1 MSSDDEECFY
11 DYDEEEE
18 AGWDD
23 GGGGDAMLVE
33 EEAALPERPVDCW
46 AITEESL
53 PAAQQ
58 QDLSM
63 VMNLLYI
70 KQHQARALLI
80 HHRWKMES
88 ILDHF
93 DRKGRDR
100 MLKEAGVVIQQQ
112 AEEKSSSDGGDTAMA
127 ASPSPRLG
135 SSVTCYVCF
144 EEVSPDAVSTMDCGH
159 CFCNDCWTE
168 HFFACVNGGQKQIRC
183 MAVGCAAVCDEDV
196 AQRLLGGRYPGAA
209 RRLRG
214 ALLASYV
221 EDNAAAR
228 WCPSAPHCGR
238 AVRVDGGGARWC
250 EVACPCGASFCFG
263 CAAPAHSP
271 CPCAMWERWEAK
283 CRGESMN
290 VDWILANT
298 KTCPNW
304 LCGAATGLA
313 HNWTSIDGH
322 SCNRYDDAAEKRKV
336 DGARRK
342 VLRYAHYY
350 ERYKAHGDSR
360 RAEAEKLGPAVE
372 ARARRLR
379 EDPDPA
385 TAPASGDAAEALAA
399 AHRALLAS
407 RDVLSRSYA
416 FAYHMF
422 GGEERTLAAAAP
434 ESEVATAQALFEDH
448 QEMAER
454 HVEKLSGLLAADA
467 PPAAATAGD
476 AALWRAKQD
485 AVALTAVVEKH
496 SGEMHKCIQDELLPM
511 LVEPISD
518 DAAAMD
524 GSDDECCYYYDA
536 VDSDGDDDDEEE
548 EIIMLDEDDGA
559 ALPPPPEEEVEHR
572 AVCWAITKESLAAAQ
587 EQDLS
592 MVMNLVNIERHNARA
607 LLAHHRWKMER
618 IYDRLDMM
626 GRDALLRDA
635 GVVVLP
641 EKSSSSGSSMAM
653 AKTNPPGSVAVT
665 CNVCFE
671 EYPLGCVS
679 AMDCWTE
686 YFAAAVSDGSKQIRC
701 MEVKCTAICDEAVVR
716 RLLHGKHPGA
726 AARLDRR
733 LLEAYVEAS
742 DAVRWCPSAPHC
754 GRVIRVDGG
763 GGGEERYA
771 EVSCPCGAAFCFR
784 CGGGAHSPCPCLMW
798 HKWGAMRGGCEVD
811 NLKWIVANTK
821 SCPKC
826 SKPIEKNGGC
836 NHVTCTC
843 GQHLCYAC
851 GAATGTLYMHICN
864 RYKEGGGGDGGVKVE
879 MTAGGRQRLRFMH
892 YYERFEIHTDSY
904 KEEQGKL
911 GPAIDALAR
920 RLEAD
925 ATLPWSGTRDARGA
939 PAAAPV
945 PAGAAA
951 VVHVAYYMFGGG
963 AATRREREEAAAQ
976 NRFEDLQ
983 GQLEHH
989 VEVLSRTLAAAAAD
1003 AAEVVKA
1010 KRDADNL
1017 ARVVEGLCAGMY
1029 RCVQDELLP
1038 LLVEPMNIA
1047 AYHPDGPAMAK
1058 EFPPATSVTGGAPPA
1073 TRH

>member
-11 DYDEEEE
+11 DYEEEE
-18 AGWDD
+18 EEEEEPGWDD
-23 GGGGDAMLVE
+23 GGGGDTMLVE

-100 MLKEAGVVIQQQ
+100 MLRETGVVIQQQ
-112 AEEKSSSDGGDTAMA
+112 AEEKNGGGMAMA
-127 ASPSPRLG
+127 ASPSPPPRPR

-144 EEVSPDAVSTMDCGH
+144 EDVSSDAVSTMDCGH

-238 AVRVDGGGARWC
+238 AVRVDGGGGRWC
-250 EVACPCGASFCFG
+250 CEVSCPCGASFCFG

-298 KTCPNW
+298 KSCPKCSKPIEKNGGCNHVRCKCGQCLCW

-360 RAEAEKLGPAVE
+360 RAEAEKLGPAIE

-422 GGEERTLAAAAP
+422 GGEERTLKAAAP

-467 PPAAATAGD
+467 PPAPATAGD
-476 AALWRAKQD
+476 AALRRAKQD

-496 SGEMHKCIQDELLPM
+496 CGEMHKCIQDELLPM
-511 LVEPISD
+511 LVEPMS
-518 DAAAMD
+518 
-524 GSDDECCYYYDA
+524 
-536 VDSDGDDDDEEE
+536 
-548 EIIMLDEDDGA
+548 
-559 ALPPPPEEEVEHR
+559 
-572 AVCWAITKESLAAAQ
+572 
-587 EQDLS
+587 
-592 MVMNLVNIERHNARA
+592 
-607 LLAHHRWKMER
+607 
-618 IYDRLDMM
+618 
-626 GRDALLRDA
+626 
-635 GVVVLP
+635 
-641 EKSSSSGSSMAM
+641 
-653 AKTNPPGSVAVT
+653 
-665 CNVCFE
+665 
-671 EYPLGCVS
+671 
-679 AMDCWTE
+679 
-686 YFAAAVSDGSKQIRC
+686 
-701 MEVKCTAICDEAVVR
+701 
-716 RLLHGKHPGA
+716 
-726 AARLDRR
+726 
-733 LLEAYVEAS
+733 
-742 DAVRWCPSAPHC
+742 
-754 GRVIRVDGG
+754 
-763 GGGEERYA
+763 
-771 EVSCPCGAAFCFR
+771 
-784 CGGGAHSPCPCLMW
+784 
-798 HKWGAMRGGCEVD
+798 
-811 NLKWIVANTK
+811 
-821 SCPKC
+821 
-826 SKPIEKNGGC
+826 
-836 NHVTCTC
+836 
-843 GQHLCYAC
+843 
-851 GAATGTLYMHICN
+851 
-864 RYKEGGGGDGGVKVE
+864 
-879 MTAGGRQRLRFMH
+879 
-892 YYERFEIHTDSY
+892 
-904 KEEQGKL
+904 
-911 GPAIDALAR
+911 
-920 RLEAD
+920 
-925 ATLPWSGTRDARGA
+925 
-939 PAAAPV
+939 
-945 PAGAAA
+945 
-951 VVHVAYYMFGGG
+951 
-963 AATRREREEAAAQ
+963 
-976 NRFEDLQ
+976 
-983 GQLEHH
+983 
-989 VEVLSRTLAAAAAD
+989 
-1003 AAEVVKA
+1003 
-1010 KRDADNL
+1010 
-1017 ARVVEGLCAGMY
+1017 
-1029 RCVQDELLP
+1029 
-1038 LLVEPMNIA
+1038 IA
-1047 AYHPDGPAMAK
+1047 AYRRDGPIKAK
-1058 EFPPATSVTGGAPPA
+1058 DFPTCGGAS
-1073 TRH
+1073 